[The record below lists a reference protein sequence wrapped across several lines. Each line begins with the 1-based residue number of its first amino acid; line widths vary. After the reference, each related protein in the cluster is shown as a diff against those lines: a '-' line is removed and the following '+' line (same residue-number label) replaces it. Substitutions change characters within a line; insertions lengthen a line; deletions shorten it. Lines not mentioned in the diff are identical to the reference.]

1 MTASPF
7 LVWCYVP
14 NDDGTGW
21 ESPHVCETECPSLAD
36 AHRHASVLRA
46 HYPGH
51 LFAVTA
57 GGRTPKP
64 AGPSV

>member
-36 AHRHASVLRA
+36 AHRHAAVLRA

-57 GGRTPKP
+57 GGRTPKTAAP
-64 AGPSV
+64 IL